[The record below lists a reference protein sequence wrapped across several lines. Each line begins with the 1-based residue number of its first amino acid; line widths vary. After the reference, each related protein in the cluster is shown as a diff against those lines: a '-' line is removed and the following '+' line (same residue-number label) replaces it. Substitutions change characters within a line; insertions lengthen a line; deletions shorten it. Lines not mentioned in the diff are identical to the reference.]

1 MEVAAVV
8 AAEEAVAV
16 AARQEAV
23 AVAARHL
30 LLHLFDHLGGDL
42 VVVDDHLEELV
53 PRRRLDGG
61 VVVVLHVVGE
71 YGVRENCAELRRIA
85 QNCAALRGS
94 AP

>member
-16 AARQEAV
+16 AVVAAEEAV

-61 VVVVLHVVGE
+61 VVVVLHVVGGE
-71 YGVRENCAELRRIA
+71 ARQRELRRTARNCAELR
-85 QNCAALRGS
+85 GS

>member
-16 AARQEAV
+16 AAEEAV

>member
-16 AARQEAV
+16 AAEEAV

-61 VVVVLHVVGE
+61 VVVVLHVVGGE
-71 YGVRENCAELRRIA
+71 ARQRELRRIARNCAELR
-85 QNCAALRGS
+85 GS